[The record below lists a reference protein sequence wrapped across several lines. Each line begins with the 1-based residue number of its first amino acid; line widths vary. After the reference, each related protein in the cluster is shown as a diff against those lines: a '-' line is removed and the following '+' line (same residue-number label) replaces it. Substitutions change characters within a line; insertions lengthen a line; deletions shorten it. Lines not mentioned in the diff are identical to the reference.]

1 MDEKKEIEID
11 NNEEMID
18 EDLEF
23 LKAQLRHKKMIE
35 ARKNEQEEKE
45 EDYEYIKTFKI
56 NSIIE
61 IVMGLIALVFGI
73 LTKNYIAQCLG
84 VTVICFGYLFGK
96 IAKRGEMKRDQ
107 KMNKKD
113 NK

>member
-1 MDEKKEIEID
+1 
-11 NNEEMID
+11 
-18 EDLEF
+18 
-23 LKAQLRHKKMIE
+23 
-35 ARKNEQEEKE
+35 
-45 EDYEYIKTFKI
+45 
-56 NSIIE
+56 
-61 IVMGLIALVFGI
+61 MGLIALVFGI

-96 IAKRGEMKRDQ
+96 IAKRGAMKRDQ